1 MIDSYNGSYTDE
13 QAAAVAYLMKACGYS
28 CDMAYTPN
36 SSGALSIN
44 AAKALFENFKYNP
57 NLQYLNRDYLSA
69 TEWEN
74 IIYAELAAKR
84 PVLYGGRSS
93 SVGHEFVCDGYD
105 GNGYFHFN
113 WGWGGMSDGY
123 FLLDAL
129 NPGLSAPVAVPVV
142 VLTSDRTLL

>member
-1 MIDSYNGSYTDE
+1 M
-13 QAAAVAYLMKACGYS
+13 V
-28 CDMAYTPN
+28 
-36 SSGALSIN
+36 
-44 AAKALFENFKYNP
+44 
-57 NLQYLNRDYLSA
+57 
-69 TEWEN
+69 
-74 IIYAELAAKR
+74 
-84 PVLYGGRSS
+84 RSS

-129 NPGLSAPVAVPVV
+129 NPGAVGTLWRYLVV